1 MEELGLNIPS
11 LIVFLVNFG
20 ILLVI
25 LYFFAYKPI
34 LKMLDQRSERIRE
47 SLEAA
52 ERAKQQAAESEAR
65 TQEQLQ
71 EARRQGQQLLEQAR
85 ALADRY
91 REDEM
96 AKARA
101 EAEAF
106 IARAREEIQQ
116 ERDGAVEEVKRH
128 FAVLAIQAA
137 ERVIGQSLDGSAHR
151 ELIVQVLEEGQEV
164 GKGQAP

>member
-1 MEELGLNIPS
+1 MEELGFNLPS
-11 LIVFLVNFG
+11 LLVFLVNFA

-52 ERAKQQAAESEAR
+52 EQAKQQAAESEAR
-65 TQEQLQ
+65 TQEHLQ
-71 EARRQGQQLLEQAR
+71 EARREGQKLLEQAR
-85 ALADRY
+85 ALAEKF

-96 AKARA
+96 AKARE

-106 IARAREEIQQ
+106 IARARQEIQQ

-137 ERVIGQSLDGSAHR
+137 ERVIGQSLDARAHR

-164 GKGQAP
+164 GRG